1 MFCYF
6 FILCIVVDCCVD
18 VLVISIFFNVYVEID
33 LCKYMLRV
41 GIDKFSFNKFL
52 DRYIF
57 GEIYL
62 KCKILRLKSF
72 INKFFKVFLF

>member
-1 MFCYF
+1 M
-6 FILCIVVDCCVD
+6 DCCVD

-33 LCKYMLRV
+33 LCKFMLRV

-62 KCKILRLKSF
+62 D
-72 INKFFKVFLF
+72 